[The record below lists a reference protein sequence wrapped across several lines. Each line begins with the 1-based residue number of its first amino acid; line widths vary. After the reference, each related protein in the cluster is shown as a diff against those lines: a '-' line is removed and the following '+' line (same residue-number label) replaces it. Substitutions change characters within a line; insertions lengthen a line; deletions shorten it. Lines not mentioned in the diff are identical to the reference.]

1 MRFTAAAIAISAL
14 MAASSPTAAA
24 VAPNLAID
32 LSQHMVS
39 IAADFSGARLL
50 LFGSAPP
57 DGDVVV
63 VVRGPSHPKVVRKK
77 ERISGIWV
85 NRQAVRFN
93 YVPSFYAVA
102 ANRPLRD
109 IAPLPELEKYG
120 IGIRFVDIRGPKEM
134 MESDIIVFREALI
147 RNMEAAGL
155 FANQTEMV
163 HLVGGGPL
171 FRTNVRFPGSAP
183 VGPYQVHVFLF
194 KDGKVVRQST
204 TPLAVSRV
212 GFAAEVFN
220 LAHRHPFGYGVLAIL
235 IAAMAGWFA
244 NFIFRRSA

>member
-1 MRFTAAAIAISAL
+1 MRVTAAAIAISAL
-14 MAASSPTAAA
+14 TAASPAAA
-24 VAPNLAID
+24 VAPNFAID

-39 IAADFSGARLL
+39 IAADFSGAHLL
-50 LFGSAPP
+50 LFGAVPP

-85 NRQAVRFN
+85 NRQSVHFN

-102 ANRPLRD
+102 ASRPLRD
-109 IAPLPELEKYG
+109 IAPLPELQKYG

-155 FANQTEMV
+155 FANQTETV

-171 FRTNVRFPGSAP
+171 FRTNVQFPGNAP

-194 KDGKVVRQST
+194 KDGQVIKQT
-204 TPLAVSRV
+204 ATPLAVSRV